1 MSEKQNRWV
10 QEPRHG
16 EGATVVEYPPNLRL
30 ELTYLTDPEIHAA
43 VLPPPL
49 TAPPEPRVRV
59 HFTRIEFNG
68 HLHEIVGSVNLDA
81 MYGDQLGQFC
91 AVMPIDLETAVTP
104 SRETYGEPKKLAK
117 MECEREGDHVRASVT
132 RQGVTII
139 EIVGDVTEK
148 LAIPEP
154 YEVVQFWYKFL
165 PAVSGEGFYA
175 GPFLITLHQTVKPRS
190 CEKVDGKLVLRDLP
204 GTPVADL
211 PVLQQE
217 SARLMMI
224 QKDYYKVLEDVAKE
238 TRRYHVD
245 ARNVAEYQ
253 PCEAR
258 ARQMVGGGAAVIVQH
273 DRLSQDPRYD
283 HGRHR
288 RDEEARIRRRKQMHD
303 VGSPQFAPEERP
315 VTHLR
320 HERPD
325 AGNPQHAI
333 ERSGRQR
340 IDGNQPRLH
349 GGIVAPSIQQPRGLD
364 GVAAQNTNGGRD
376 DRHTQPFA
384 QTCPLSTH

>member
-30 ELTYLTDPEIHAA
+30 ELTYLTDPEVHAA

-49 TAPPEPRVRV
+49 TAPPEARVRV

-117 MECEREGDHVRASVT
+117 MECEREGDHIRASIT

-165 PAVSGEGFYA
+165 PAVSGEGFDA

-224 QKDYYKVLEDVAKE
+224 QTDYYHVLEDVEIDAKE
-238 TRRYHVD
+238 YAKHVS
-245 ARNVAEYQ
+245 
-253 PCEAR
+253 
-258 ARQMVGGGAAVIVQH
+258 VQY
-273 DRLSQDPRYD
+273 R
-283 HGRHR
+283 
-288 RDEEARIRRRKQMHD
+288 
-303 VGSPQFAPEERP
+303 
-315 VTHLR
+315 
-320 HERPD
+320 
-325 AGNPQHAI
+325 
-333 ERSGRQR
+333 
-340 IDGNQPRLH
+340 
-349 GGIVAPSIQQPRGLD
+349 
-364 GVAAQNTNGGRD
+364 
-376 DRHTQPFA
+376 
-384 QTCPLSTH
+384 